1 METMRAQV
9 VAYRQAPL
17 PSAEV
22 VSKVLSECSS
32 NNTFLKNA
40 GLSTPSSKSS
50 PAREAALRRQLNA
63 QKQSSAVL
71 HEHLEQIKKTEA
83 AEEVL
88 ERTASL
94 FDELQKQEQESH
106 LMLQKFGHVI
116 TTGIACQPW
125 SCVSWSDELI
135 WLRRADLAA
144 SSSFGCVMNVFG
156 CNFIDC
162 GLLCQNNNANFSE

>member
-1 METMRAQV
+1 METMRTQAV
-9 VAYRQAPL
+9 PDGQAPL
-17 PSAEV
+17 PSTEV
-22 VSKVLSECSS
+22 VFKVLSQNNS

-40 GLSTPSSKSS
+40 GLSTPSSMSS

-71 HEHLEQIKKTEA
+71 HDHMEKLKKKTAA

-106 LMLQKFGHVI
+106 LILKKFGNVI
-116 TTGIACQPW
+116 TSGIACQP
-125 SCVSWSDELI
+125 
-135 WLRRADLAA
+135 
-144 SSSFGCVMNVFG
+144 
-156 CNFIDC
+156 
-162 GLLCQNNNANFSE
+162 

>member
-1 METMRAQV
+1 METVQAQA
-9 VAYRQAPL
+9 VADVQAPL

-50 PAREAALRRQLNA
+50 LAREAVLRRELNA

-71 HEHLEQIKKTEA
+71 HDHLEELKKKTTVI
-83 AEEVL
+83 EEIL
-88 ERTASL
+88 ERTAGL

-116 TTGIACQPW
+116 TFGICA
-125 SCVSWSDELI
+125 
-135 WLRRADLAA
+135 
-144 SSSFGCVMNVFG
+144 
-156 CNFIDC
+156 
-162 GLLCQNNNANFSE
+162 

>member
-1 METMRAQV
+1 METVQAQA
-9 VAYRQAPL
+9 VADVQAPL

-50 PAREAALRRQLNA
+50 LAREAVLRRELNA

-71 HEHLEQIKKTEA
+71 HDHLEELKKKTTVV
-83 AEEVL
+83 EEIL
-88 ERTASL
+88 ERTAGL

-116 TTGIACQPW
+116 TFGICA
-125 SCVSWSDELI
+125 
-135 WLRRADLAA
+135 
-144 SSSFGCVMNVFG
+144 
-156 CNFIDC
+156 
-162 GLLCQNNNANFSE
+162 